1 MLAKMT
7 EQAKNTGHASGD
19 TKPTVS
25 VVLPTYNRAD
35 LVTRAVESV
44 LAQSFPALELIIIV
58 DGSTDDTMQ
67 RLAPYRD
74 RARVVY
80 QENAGL
86 GAARNAGIAM
96 ARGRYIAFL
105 DDDDF
110 WHPEKIRLQ
119 VEFFQAHPQCS
130 LVCTATCAVSTPE
143 IPMDDIL
150 SICNAEGIVD
160 RPLLKKVAGKLLMVP
175 SSIMYD
181 HEKAPNAKFY
191 AVRGCMEDVA
201 FIVDVLANGQFGV
214 AGNHPLVHYNVG
226 TPRSLAADANFWIL
240 GARHMRLEFQ
250 AGRLGPRTGTAAV
263 DTRELVAFIA
273 RSAAVICLGAG
284 RPVDGAKIYLREFL
298 PQLRL
303 ARIRFLV
310 GFPLLLLL
318 RVGYARHNFHGR
330 D

>member
-1 MLAKMT
+1 MAELNSA
-7 EQAKNTGHASGD
+7 
-19 TKPTVS
+19 TKPPTDGAAPTVS

-35 LVTRAVESV
+35 MVTRAVESV
-44 LAQSFPALELIIIV
+44 LAQTFPGIELIIIV
-58 DGSTDDTMQ
+58 DGSTDDTIP
-67 RLAPYRD
+67 RLRPYHD
-74 RARVVY
+74 RARVIY

-86 GAARNAGIAM
+86 GAARNAGIAL

-110 WHPEKIRLQ
+110 WHPDKIRQQ

-181 HEKAPNAKFY
+181 RTKAPDAKFY

-240 GARHMRLEFQ
+240 GARHMRREFQ
-250 AGRLGPRTGTAAV
+250 AGRLGPRAGHGAT

-273 RSAAVICLGAG
+273 RSAAVTSLHAG
-284 RPVDGAKIYLREFL
+284 RFADGAKIYLREFL
-298 PQLRL
+298 SQLRL
-303 ARIRFLV
+303 GRFRFLA
-310 GFPLLLLL
+310 GFPLIFVKTWAL
-318 RVGYARHNFHGR
+318 RGGCSG
-330 D
+330 